1 MTRERNSSIMC
12 SRRTLTK
19 LWCAFSFPNR
29 RKRQHLRG
37 LPMKTNLRALLGA
50 VMTASALLLAACGGG
65 GGGSTAATTTPVA
78 PAPDTQK
85 PTITS
90 IAVTPMGLTQTF
102 VVKADEPINGTG
114 FAVTVKSGG
123 TDVALGNVF
132 GTDGKSATISP
143 ATQWPAGAVL
153 NVTVSATDLAGNVG
167 TATFAVSTVAAP
179 VVTLGSYVKPVAVW
193 FGGYPTAVSK
203 TSITLAVNSTGFGNI
218 IGCGAANKPLP
229 DGYVLYNCNLDFAAV
244 KAPVKYDPVTNT
256 LTKYVGAVPA
266 DITFTYNDRTETG
279 TVADGIFSVS
289 PDGVNLLLTAA
300 GGAVT
305 TVFTSNPAT
314 QGRFELVRT
323 YTYTK
328 P

>member
-1 MTRERNSSIMC
+1 MC

-37 LPMKTNLRALLGA
+37 LPMKTKLRALLGA

-65 GGGSTAATTTPVA
+65 GGSTATTTTPTPTA
-78 PAPDTQK
+78 DTQK

-179 VVTLGSYVKPVAVW
+179 VVTLDSYVKPVAVW

-203 TSITLAVNSTGFGNI
+203 TSITLAINSTGFGNI

-229 DGYVLYNCNLDFAAV
+229 DGYVLYNCNLDFVAV

-266 DITFTYNDRTETG
+266 DITFTYTDGTEVAN
-279 TVADGIFSVS
+279 VADGAFSIS
-289 PDGVNLLLTAA
+289 SSGVDLRFTPT
-300 GGAVT
+300 GGSVT
-305 TVFTSNPAT
+305 TVFTSNIAT
-314 QGRFELVRT
+314 QGVFSLVRT

>member
-1 MTRERNSSIMC
+1 MTQERNSSIVL

-19 LWCAFSFPNR
+19 FWYAFSFPNR

-37 LPMKTNLRALLGA
+37 LPMKTKLRTLLGA
-50 VMTASALLLAACGGG
+50 VMAASALLLAACGGG
-65 GGGSTAATTTPVA
+65 GGSTATTPTPTA
-78 PAPDTQK
+78 DTQK
-85 PTITS
+85 PTISATA
-90 IAVTPMGLTQTF
+90 ITPMTLTQTF
-102 VVKADEPINGTG
+102 VVKADEPVNGTG
-114 FAVTVKSGG
+114 FVVTVKNGG
-123 TDVALGNVF
+123 ADVAFGNVF

-179 VVTLGSYVKPVAVW
+179 VVTLDSYVKPVAVW

-203 TSITLAVNSTGFGNI
+203 TSITLAINSTGFGNI

-289 PDGVNLLLTAA
+289 SDGVNLLLTVTS
-300 GGAVT
+300 GAVT

-314 QGRFELVRT
+314 QGRFDLVRT

>member
-1 MTRERNSSIMC
+1 MTQERNSSIVL

-19 LWCAFSFPNR
+19 FWYAFSFPNR

-37 LPMKTNLRALLGA
+37 LPMKTKLRTLLGA
-50 VMTASALLLAACGGG
+50 VMAASALLLAACGGG
-65 GGGSTAATTTPVA
+65 GGSTATTTTPTPTA
-78 PAPDTQK
+78 DTQK
-85 PTITS
+85 PTISAT
-90 IAVTPMGLTQTF
+90 AVTPMTLTQTF
-102 VVKADEPINGTG
+102 VVKADEPVNGTG
-114 FAVTVKSGG
+114 FAVTVKNGG
-123 TDVALGNVF
+123 TDVAFSNVF

-153 NVTVSATDLAGNVG
+153 NVTVSTTDLAGNVG

-179 VVTLGSYVKPVAVW
+179 VVTLDSYVKPVAVW

-203 TSITLAVNSTGFGNI
+203 TSITLAINSTGFGNI

-266 DITFTYNDRTETG
+266 DITFTYTDGTEVAS
-279 TVADGIFSVS
+279 VADGAFSIS
-289 PDGVNLLLTAA
+289 SSGVDLRFTPT
-300 GGAVT
+300 GGGVT
-305 TVFTSNPAT
+305 TVFTSNIAT
-314 QGRFELVRT
+314 QGVFSLVRT

>member
-1 MTRERNSSIMC
+1 MC

-37 LPMKTNLRALLGA
+37 LPMKTKLRALLGA

-65 GGGSTAATTTPVA
+65 GGSTATTTTPTPTA
-78 PAPDTQK
+78 DTQK

-193 FGGYPTAVSK
+193 FSGYPTAVSK

-266 DITFTYNDRTETG
+266 DITFTYTDGTEVAN
-279 TVADGIFSVS
+279 VADGAFSIS
-289 PDGVNLLLTAA
+289 PSGVDLRFTPT

-305 TVFTSNPAT
+305 TVFTSNIAT
-314 QGRFELVRT
+314 QSVFSLVRT